1 MRKLFAI
8 ALVTVA
14 LPAWAQR
21 PVMLVTGPAHCSLG
35 SPSCNVP
42 VDSGGAGV
50 FRFTPSSHYRNT
62 VKALVNTPGLSYAV
76 SAVAGT
82 LGQTRQ
88 GRGFHR
94 LTASSQPEA
103 SWSAA

>member
-42 VDSGGAGV
+42 VDSGGTGV
-50 FRFTPSSHYRNT
+50 FPFTPSSHYGKT
-62 VKALVNTPGLSYAV
+62 VNALIKTPDLFDAIGPGPATPLQTVTGGGCSVGKRLSLTIPH
-76 SAVAGT
+76 VAG
-82 LGQTRQ
+82 
-88 GRGFHR
+88 
-94 LTASSQPEA
+94 
-103 SWSAA
+103 